1 MAVIFGKHQY
11 SQHCTTKLYCAQP
24 FHVKMPACVVPDVQ
38 MCFISIGK
46 GFGLGGS
53 TVSGPSFIPSYM
65 DSYQN
70 NFLNYFFGQDTSTR
84 PPGTTTAVEEKQLS
98 TGNVDNVTQQLDA
111 GSAVSAKSTD
121 PPSTKQ
127 TLFDIHVTQRVPTS
141 FVSDIQDS
149 ANKSSQNIFMN
160 LPSYSGTPG
169 MLGVGSQLPAGVVN
183 QQIIDVP
190 EAQYLPPGI
199 RNTTEVNANYPVYS
213 GFPGMIGEGQQVVQQ
228 VPPQQQYIYSNRTL
242 QYITQF
248 SPDIR
253 TDGGKGV
260 NSTDKS
266 ENSSTG
272 DSGNVTAQPNLGYSS
287 HQEVPEVYMSSVPG
301 SLGLEMVPEGVNTNN
316 WKGEWPGITCFMS
329 GL

>member
-1 MAVIFGKHQY
+1 
-11 SQHCTTKLYCAQP
+11 
-24 FHVKMPACVVPDVQ
+24 
-38 MCFISIGK
+38 MCFIFQGK

-53 TVSGPSFIPSYM
+53 AVSGPSFIPSHV

-70 NFLNYFFGQDTSTR
+70 NFLNYLFGQDTYTK
-84 PPGTTTAVEEKQLS
+84 PPETTTVVGEKQSS
-98 TGNVDNVTQQLDA
+98 TGYVHNVTQQLDTD
-111 GSAVSAKSTD
+111 SAVPAKPTD
-121 PPSTKQ
+121 PPKQ
-127 TLFDIHVTQRVPTS
+127 TFDVLVTQQAPTS

-183 QQIIDVP
+183 QQLIDVQ
-190 EAQYLPPGI
+190 EAQYLPPGL
-199 RNTTEVNANYPVYS
+199 RNRTEVNANYPVYS

-228 VPPQQQYIYSNRTL
+228 VPPQQQYIYSNRTVL
-242 QYITQF
+242 QYMTQF
-248 SPDIR
+248 NPDIR
-253 TDGGKGV
+253 ADDGMGV

-272 DSGNVTAQPNLGYSS
+272 DRDNTTSELNLGYSS

-301 SLGLEMVPEGVNTNN
+301 SLGFEMVPEGVNTNN
-316 WKGEWPGITCFMS
+316 WKGEWPGITCFMR